1 MARMTGDPR
10 GGPGWLALGAGL
22 VLVIVGGTALLLS
35 FGALASVTAAMLVA
49 GALIVAGIL
58 VLAWAIV
65 PARRKPTTVAVE
77 RGDAA
82 WLNLT
87 LAFGGGVLTLGPASP
102 GGPLVSAWSDH
113 ADVRLGV
120 ERSAG
125 EARVRLSRDVT
136 GWDPFGAGTWR
147 VEVAPDLPL
156 ALEVQGGAGRFELDL
171 TASRV
176 AGAALYVGA
185 AEVRCRLPVPTGD
198 VRVRVE
204 AGAASIRLEVPQGV
218 AYRARTEGFVT
229 RSGGLEGG
237 GYEAARD
244 RLTIE
249 MTGGAASL
257 TIA

>member
-1 MARMTGDPR
+1 VTGSGGGPR
-10 GGPGWLALGAGL
+10 GGPGWIALVAGL
-22 VLVIVGGTALLLS
+22 VLVLVGGAALLLS
-35 FGALASVTAAMLVA
+35 FGAIASITATVLVA
-49 GALIVAGIL
+49 GALIVVGMV

-65 PARRKPTTVAVE
+65 PARRRPTTVTVE
-77 RGDAA
+77 RQDVR

-87 LAFGGGVLTLGPASP
+87 LAYGGGTLLVGPAAP

-147 VEVAPDLPL
+147 VQAAADLPL
-156 ALEVQGGAGRFELDL
+156 ALEVQGGAGRFDVDL
-171 TASRV
+171 FALRL

-185 AEVRCRLPVPTGD
+185 AEVRCRLPVPAGD

-204 AGAASIRLEVPQGV
+204 AGAASIRLEVPAGV

-229 RSGGLEGG
+229 RSGALEGG
-237 GYEAARD
+237 GYATATD

-257 TIA
+257 TIT